1 MRLNTAQKLALNIDS
16 HIVIDA
22 GAGTG
27 KTSTIV
33 HRVIEHYL
41 TEDQRATRILP
52 TPERPARLPGGMIT
66 APSSERIDLREWG
79 GLLPGE
85 VVLLTF
91 TNRAADE
98 MRDRLRNDIAGLKPG
113 PAGSD
118 ETGRSDPRI
127 RDAGFGEQ
135 LLTLLEDAPIGT
147 IDSFLNRLVS
157 PYRGHLGD
165 ALSRENVSDAGRAM
179 LVESALNSLWR
190 LPNSTSRIGEA
201 VDAGL
206 PSHMAPDILAARD
219 RIASHYSGRWTA
231 AKVLRS
237 LVDKSVFIE
246 EASRSLIKGGRF
258 SADLLYQQI
267 MASIDP
273 SDIRQHTEL
282 IHSIISRFCDLVKD
296 NSAVLALDGW
306 PAESRMACLD
316 RLSAN
321 LPDGPW
327 EQLVW
332 LGHVLECTLNRGGY
346 LRNGTPSFLPYN
358 NLPSDD
364 WVAGI
369 NKVSSIKDSTT
380 KEHVKSGFKAVSD
393 DLKFAWSTNHGL
405 LVLHFTKLAMFLDG
419 IRPPASPESWRPTVT
434 SLPEPLPERIDRR
447 PQDYGFSLE
456 AEVRN
461 LEDLYLVHQ
470 GFKGILQKLKE
481 RDEVHDF
488 DDIQRLAGDLLL
500 ANCPSACRSFYPES
514 LQNTLDSI
522 SDSPWTDDH
531 IHMTFD
537 QLDSLEANPSLA
549 GEAASDLGAIRNDLQ
564 YRFDLLR
571 SIRRRYRAFI
581 IDEAQDNSPLQ
592 WRLLAR
598 LWGKR
603 RFEEGEPETPDTP
616 WQPTVCYVGDV
627 KQSIY
632 AFRQAEV
639 TGFLEYAHQLM
650 LVNDHEFASVP
661 ALVRKPSLRR
671 DSHSRD
677 PRNAHALTIAKASE
691 HMEKGGRD
699 LVPWIPF
706 NATDRNLPSPGESEV
721 NLRRRGMIALQ
732 VNYRTSGGLLRAM
745 NEWWEDILSHR
756 HRLFP
761 AADFYATPQTLF
773 ANPDK
778 QDDSGTI
785 EWLCPLSTGGEQDP
799 P

>member
-1 MRLNTAQKLALNIDS
+1 M
-16 HIVIDA
+16 
-22 GAGTG
+22 
-27 KTSTIV
+27 
-33 HRVIEHYL
+33 
-41 TEDQRATRILP
+41 
-52 TPERPARLPGGMIT
+52 
-66 APSSERIDLREWG
+66 
-79 GLLPGE
+79 
-85 VVLLTF
+85 
-91 TNRAADE
+91 
-98 MRDRLRNDIAGLKPG
+98 
-113 PAGSD
+113 
-118 ETGRSDPRI
+118 
-127 RDAGFGEQ
+127 
-135 LLTLLEDAPIGT
+135 
-147 IDSFLNRLVS
+147 
-157 PYRGHLGD
+157 GD

-190 LPNSTSRIGEA
+190 LPSSTSRIGES

-246 EASRSLIKGGRF
+246 EASRSLMKEGRF
-258 SADLLYQQI
+258 SADLLHQQI

-282 IHSIISRFCDLVKD
+282 VHSIISRFCDLVKD

-306 PAESRMACLD
+306 PVESRMACLD
-316 RLSAN
+316 ILSAN
-321 LPDGPW
+321 LPDDPW

-346 LRNGTPSFLPYN
+346 LRNGTLSFLPYN

-369 NKVSSIKDSTT
+369 DKVSSIKDRTT

-393 DLKFAWSTNHGL
+393 DLKSAWSTNHGL
-405 LVLHFTKLAMFLDG
+405 LILHFTKLAMFLDS
-419 IRPPASPESWRPTVT
+419 IRPPASPDSWRPTVT
-434 SLPEPLPERIDRR
+434 TLPEPLPERIDSR

-461 LEDLYLVHQ
+461 LEDLYLVHH

-500 ANCPSACRSFYPES
+500 ANCPSACRAFYPES

-537 QLDSLEANPSLA
+537 QLDTLEANPSLA

-598 LWGKR
+598 LWGER
-603 RFEEGEPETPDTP
+603 RVEEGEPETPDTP

-639 TGFLEYAHQLM
+639 TGFLEYARQLM

-677 PRNAHALTIAKASE
+677 PRNAHALTCLLYTS
-691 HMEKGGRD
+691 
-699 LVPWIPF
+699 
-706 NATDRNLPSPGESEV
+706 PSP
-721 NLRRRGMIALQ
+721 RDA
-732 VNYRTSGGLLRAM
+732 T
-745 NEWWEDILSHR
+745 LSR
-756 HRLFP
+756 MP
-761 AADFYATPQTLF
+761 SSA
-773 ANPDK
+773 
-778 QDDSGTI
+778 
-785 EWLCPLSTGGEQDP
+785 
-799 P
+799 